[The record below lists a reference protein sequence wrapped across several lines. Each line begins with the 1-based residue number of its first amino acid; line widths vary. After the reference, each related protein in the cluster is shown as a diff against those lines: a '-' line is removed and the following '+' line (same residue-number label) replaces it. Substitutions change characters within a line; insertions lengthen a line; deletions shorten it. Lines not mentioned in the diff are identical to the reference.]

1 MGGRVNLTPRR
12 IALTAGFAGTAVLL
26 GVCWWAWW
34 DRPPQMGSD
43 KEVFKTVDALFTALT
58 ARDEKLL
65 ADCEQRL
72 RALRDGGNLPEAA
85 GTYLEGIIH
94 TARASTWQTAAVRLY
109 EFMPAQR
116 RQGPPP
122 LAAESVNGASRRER
136 R

>member
-1 MGGRVNLTPRR
+1 MGGRVSLTPRR

-43 KEVFKTVDALFTALT
+43 KEVFKAVDALFTAVT

-72 RALRDGGNLPEAA
+72 LALRDGGRLPDAA
-85 GTYLEGIIH
+85 ATYLDRVIQ
-94 TARASTWQTAAVRLY
+94 TARAGQWQTAAERLY
-109 EFMPAQR
+109 DFMKAQR
-116 RQGPPP
+116 RAG
-122 LAAESVNGASRRER
+122 GGER
-136 R
+136 